1 MKKAH
6 RQQLTSALSIIT
18 FWTVIAFWALAIAC

>member
-6 RQQLTSALSIIT
+6 RQQFTSALTILA
-18 FWTVIAFWALAIAC
+18 FWTVIAFWILVISC